1 MELEFINM
9 NRTEN
14 YKSASERLKD
24 AQQLLLMAIEK
35 GALSL
40 IDRDLLLEKLRK
52 AYDSIL
58 FEGEIENPS
67 IAVPAVNEPIKVK
80 ADKVHEP
87 SIPIEPE
94 VKPQIV
100 QEPKTAL
107 PKSKTVDNSKVTEKV
122 SIFDPSVKGLSKI
135 DEKVEEPMK
144 EKPKAESI
152 LNVKQPES
160 LAEKLQ
166 GKRKFMT
173 DSLSNQIKEKP
184 VASQLQEKPIAD
196 LTKEI
201 GVHDRFLFTKE
212 LFDGDS
218 KSFEETLNRV
228 NQFNEISE
236 ALIYIQENFSW
247 NENNKAA
254 NKFIELIRRKLLND

>member
-1 MELEFINM
+1 MESEFINM
-9 NRTEN
+9 NRIEN
-14 YKSASERLKD
+14 HKIALERLKE
-24 AQQLLLMAIEK
+24 AQQLLLLAIEK

-58 FEGEIENPS
+58 FESAIENPN
-67 IAVPAVNEPIKVK
+67 IAVPAIKESIKVK
-80 ADKVHEP
+80 VDKVHEP

-94 VKPQIV
+94 IKSKIIQD
-100 QEPKTAL
+100 PKTAQ
-107 PKSKTVDNSKVTEKV
+107 PKVKAVDNSKIAEKV
-122 SIFDPSVKGLSKI
+122 SIFDSSVKGLSKV
-135 DEKVEEPMK
+135 DEKIETPMD
-144 EKPKAESI
+144 EKPNDQSI
-152 LNVKQPES
+152 LKAQPNES
-160 LAEKLQ
+160 LAEKFQ

-173 DSLSNQIKEKP
+173 DSLSNQLQEKP
-184 VASQLQEKPIAD
+184 IASQLQEKPITD

-201 GVHDRFLFTKE
+201 GVHDRFLFVKE

-228 NQFNEISE
+228 NQFSEIAE